1 MCPSVCLSVCFH
13 VAGTVNPNFTKCSV
27 HASCGCGL
35 FFLLALLRYVNHFR
49 FGDDIILPTVA
60 KAKATQVEHPASTH
74 VDSPECSTDL
84 TPRRIGNERV
94 PKIMITQ

>member
-1 MCPSVCLSVCFH
+1 V
-13 VAGTVNPNFTKCSV
+13 
-27 HASCGCGL
+27 
-35 FFLLALLRYVNHFR
+35 LALLRYVNHFR

-84 TPRRIGNERV
+84 TPRRIGNESV